1 MQARQ
6 PRNDRLDG
14 GHSFVIAGKISQRR
28 VALPRFAAMQGWSLP
43 RAWKRQLVGGW
54 LRLRLGQEPAQICQR
69 RPQMMAM
76 NDHVDHAMVLEIFR
90 PLKAVGQFL
99 ANGLLDDPR
108 PGKTYERARFRDVDV
123 A

>member
-1 MQARQ
+1 EGRK
-6 PRNDRLDG
+6 DRLDG
-14 GHSFVIAGKISQRR
+14 GYCFVIAGKMWERR
-28 VALPRFAAMQGWSLP
+28 MACRDSPRCEGWNLP
-43 RAWKRQLVGGW
+43 RAGKRQLLGR
-54 LRLRLGQEPAQICQR
+54 RLRPRLSQEPAQICQR

-108 PGKTYERARFRDVDV
+108 PGKTDERARFRDVDV
-123 A
+123 AEH